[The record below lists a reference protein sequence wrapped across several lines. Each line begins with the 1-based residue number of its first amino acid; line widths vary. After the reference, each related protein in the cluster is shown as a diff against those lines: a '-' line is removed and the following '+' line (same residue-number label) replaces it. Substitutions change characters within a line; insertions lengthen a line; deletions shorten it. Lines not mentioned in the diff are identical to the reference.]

1 MQRYITAVIKSF
13 SSACLERHVISAAV
27 PRDFV
32 DVTFSAEF
40 VDASIRKSVQSSSA
54 TARAEYKP
62 IIDAL
67 PVEMLVG
74 VVWWLYEALI
84 WDTFGLYNQLKR

>member
-1 MQRYITAVIKSF
+1 MQRYITTVIKSF
-13 SSACLERHVISAAV
+13 SSVCLERHVISAAV

-40 VDASIRKSVQSSSA
+40 VVGGDASIRKSVQSSSA

-74 VVWWLYEALI
+74 AVW
-84 WDTFGLYNQLKR
+84 

>member
-1 MQRYITAVIKSF
+1 M
-13 SSACLERHVISAAV
+13 ISDAV

-40 VDASIRKSVQSSSA
+40 VVGGDASIRKSVQSFSA

-62 IIDAL
+62 IIDVS

-74 VVWWLYEALI
+74 AV
-84 WDTFGLYNQLKR
+84 